1 MSNAGVRQ
9 RLAAIMAADVAG
21 YSRLM
26 TLDEVATVARLDT
39 ARAVFK
45 GRVESHLGRIVDMAG
60 DSVLAVFETAAGAV
74 TAALDIQHE
83 LGTLD
88 VEAPQ
93 NRRMLFRIAVHL
105 GDVIE
110 KPDGTV
116 YGDGVN
122 IAARLQELA
131 EPGGV
136 IVSDAVQGA
145 VRDRVSASFEDQGEH
160 SFKNIARP
168 VRAFRLSTDLSAR
181 GATAPSP
188 PPRQESARKPSVA
201 VLPFDNI
208 SGDPTQEYFAD
219 GITED
224 IITALSKNRWLLVIA
239 GHSTLALKGRPRD
252 VRLVARELGANYVV
266 EGSVRKAGNRVRI
279 TAQLIDGASGSHI
292 WAERY
297 DRDLADI
304 FAVQDE
310 VTGTIAARIEP
321 ELGAVERQRAERKP
335 TQDLNA
341 WDCYHL
347 GLSHMYRFDL
357 EGNRKAQRLFRDAIA
372 FDPTFAA
379 AHARLAYCL
388 VLEMVYFD
396 AMPTRET
403 LDEALSIARTAVAL
417 DEKDAFCHLAVAR
430 VHLARREY
438 GDAVAQCQISLDLNP
453 SSAQAYCAMGDA
465 LSYAGRV
472 EEAVPQFEEAIRLS
486 PQDPWRWAFLS
497 YEAFAQIF
505 LRQYDKA
512 AELARAALRVPNC
525 QYWAN
530 AHLAAALG
538 HLSRREE
545 AEDAVAELLR
555 RKPDFS
561 CRYAEEHLFYLESRM
576 QLEHYLE
583 GLHKAGVPA

>member
-1 MSNAGVRQ
+1 
-9 RLAAIMAADVAG
+9 
-21 YSRLM
+21 
-26 TLDEVATVARLDT
+26 
-39 ARAVFK
+39 
-45 GRVESHLGRIVDMAG
+45 
-60 DSVLAVFETAAGAV
+60 
-74 TAALDIQHE
+74 
-83 LGTLD
+83 
-88 VEAPQ
+88 
-93 NRRMLFRIAVHL
+93 MLFRIGVHL

-110 KPDGTV
+110 KADGTV

-122 IAARLQELA
+122 IAARLEGLA

-136 IVSDAVQGA
+136 TASDVVHGV
-145 VRDRVSASFEDQGEH
+145 VRDRVSTIFEDQGEH
-160 SFKNIARP
+160 SVKNIARP
-168 VRAFRLSTDLSAR
+168 VRAFRLSVEPSAR
-181 GATAPSP
+181 GPTGSAALPEHEP
-188 PPRQESARKPSVA
+188 PRKPSVA
-201 VLPFDNI
+201 VLPFDNM
-208 SGDPTQEYFAD
+208 SGDPSQEYFAD

-224 IITALSKNRWLLVIA
+224 IITALSKNRWLFVVA
-239 GHSTLALKGRPRD
+239 RNSTFALKGRSSD
-252 VRLVARELGANYVV
+252 VRRVARELGANYVV

-279 TAQLIDGASGSHI
+279 TAQLIDGASGNHI

-335 TQDLNA
+335 TQNLNA

-347 GLSHMYRFDL
+347 GLSHMYRFDK
-357 EGNRKAQRLFRDAIA
+357 EGNLEAQRLFRCAIA
-372 FDPTFAA
+372 FDPKFAA
-379 AHARLAYCL
+379 AHARLAYCI

-396 AMPTRET
+396 ATPTRES
-403 LDEALSIARTAVAL
+403 LDEALSIARTAVSL
-417 DEKDAFCHLAVAR
+417 DDKDAFSHLAVAR

-438 GDAVAQCQISLDLNP
+438 REALAQCRTSLDLNP
-453 SSAQAYCAMGDA
+453 SFAQAHCAMGDA

-472 EEAVPQFEEAIRLS
+472 EEAILQFEESIRLS

-497 YEAFAQIF
+497 YEALARIF

-512 AELARAALRVPNC
+512 AESAQAALRVPNC

-530 AHLAAALG
+530 AHLVAALG
-538 HLSRREE
+538 HLSRKDE
-545 AEDAVAELLR
+545 ASNAVAELLR

-561 CRYAEEHLFYLESRM
+561 CRYAEEHLFYLESRV

-583 GLHKAGVPA
+583 GLRKAGVPA